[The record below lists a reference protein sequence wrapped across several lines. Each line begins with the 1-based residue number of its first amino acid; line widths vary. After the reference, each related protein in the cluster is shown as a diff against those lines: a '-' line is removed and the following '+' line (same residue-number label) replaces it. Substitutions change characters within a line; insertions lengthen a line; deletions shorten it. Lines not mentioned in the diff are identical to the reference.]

1 MPFLPMG
8 RRWGWEEERMGTTGT
23 LAGVKKRFFDISLPV
38 VLAVILLTLAVSLA
52 VGYRTQWYYG
62 LVTFFALV
70 TGITIVI
77 DQWPKLYPIFS
88 IQDEELENAKITQ
101 QILESRLKIEEER
114 TVDNGSNRPI
124 YLKRC
129 HEALEAVPKA
139 LEAKQFDLAWGLFH
153 FVEETLLLL
162 YEKAEVISQ
171 IEILATRAQEVPEG
185 KREGINKVLGK
196 ARDIFEKDPALNA
209 ANAAHESEV
218 RAYLKEALAAINHH
232 RRLFHWHRGIYQTQ
246 VYVLM
251 ACIVPLL
258 TASFLLWLLRLLS
271 TRPVLVHLGFLA
283 QIFVLGAIGGVV
295 SLLLSER
302 SLGEGVTSF
311 YYGKIGLLIKPALGA
326 VGAVIVY
333 ALFESKLLFHVADV
347 PTPAATATGVIKL
360 AVTRNYFY
368 YALAFLSGFSERF
381 FTTTVARLEGRLAGQ
396 EKT

>member
-1 MPFLPMG
+1 MD
-8 RRWGWEEERMGTTGT
+8 TTEIR
-23 LAGVKKRFFDISLPV
+23 AGLKKRFFDISLLV
-38 VLAVILLTLAVSLA
+38 VLAVIALTLTASLA

-62 LVTFFALV
+62 LLTLFALA

-77 DQWPKLYPIFS
+77 DQWPKLYRIFS
-88 IQDEELENAKITQ
+88 FQDEEVENAKITQ
-101 QILESRLKIEEER
+101 QILENRLKIEEER
-114 TVDNGSNRPI
+114 KVENEPNRAI

-129 HEALEAVPKA
+129 REELEAVPKA
-139 LEAKQFDLAWGLFH
+139 IEDKQFDLAWGLFH
-153 FVEETLLLL
+153 FVEEMLLLL

-171 IEILATRAQEVPEG
+171 IEIIATRAQEVPEG
-185 KREGINKVLGK
+185 KREGVNKVLAK
-196 ARDIFEKDPALNA
+196 ARDIFEKDSALNA
-209 ANAAHESEV
+209 PHESEF
-218 RAYLKEALAAINHH
+218 RAYLKEALAAVNHH

-246 VYVLM
+246 VYMLM

-258 TASFLLWLLRLLS
+258 TASFLLRLLS
-271 TRPVLVHLGFLA
+271 TWWNLGPLGFLA
-283 QIFVLGAIGGVV
+283 QIFILGAIGGVV

-333 ALFESKLLFHVADV
+333 FLFESKLLFHVAD
-347 PTPAATATGVIKL
+347 AAGGNAAATGVIKL

-381 FTTTVARLEGRLAGQ
+381 FTTTVARLEGRLTGQ